1 MRTDL
6 LDYRD
11 VEGLLIPHHTIIQI
25 EGLEAMI
32 NPEMQAQFEEME
44 RRLAEVPP
52 EQRQMMERMMGA
64 QMEQIRQMMSGG
76 GGTTVEV
83 TVIDVRVNSGPPNE

>member
-1 MRTDL
+1 
-6 LDYRD
+6 
-11 VEGLLIPHHTIIQI
+11 
-25 EGLEAMI
+25 MI

-76 GGTTVEV
+76 GGTTIEV